1 MKRMKKF
8 FVLLSVLFAGFSY
21 KGANDANKMAVA
33 DAAEVGSYAY
43 LDSMWATQILI
54 VQITQKIERKSFKN
68 LLITNDGSKVPT
80 SGYRWMPN
88 RSRTY

>member
-8 FVLLSVLFAGFSY
+8 FVLLSVLLAGFSY

-43 LDSMWATQILI
+43 LDSMWQH
-54 VQITQKIERKSFKN
+54 RF
-68 LLITNDGSKVPT
+68 
-80 SGYRWMPN
+80 
-88 RSRTY
+88 